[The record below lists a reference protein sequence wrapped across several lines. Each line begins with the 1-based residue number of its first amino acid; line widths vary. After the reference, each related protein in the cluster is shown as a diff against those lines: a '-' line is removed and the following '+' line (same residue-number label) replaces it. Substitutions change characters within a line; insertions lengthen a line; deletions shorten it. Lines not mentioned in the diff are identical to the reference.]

1 LELSFREHD
10 KDHMMN
16 PPNRE
21 LFDEK
26 NNSREIHN
34 LYRDLKYS
42 HIVEELKQELE
53 VLQQQAA
60 DTPA

>member
-1 LELSFREHD
+1 
-10 KDHMMN
+10 MMN

-53 VLQQQAA
+53 LLQQQAA